1 MKIQVRDNGVKVHL
15 GVRYVLVLVSQL
27 LHLHAL
33 GGDNDEDVIKADRAE
48 QLATVT
54 DREGD
59 PVSNVGKFKLNFL
72 PRGAGNIG

>member
-59 PVSNVGKFKLNFL
+59 PVSNVASSNF
-72 PRGAGNIG
+72 

>member
-1 MKIQVRDNGVKVHL
+1 M
-15 GVRYVLVLVSQL
+15 LVLVSQL

-59 PVSNVGKFKLNFL
+59 PVSNVGKL
-72 PRGAGNIG
+72 